1 MSEEQRA
8 SLKRMLREDD
18 SQYFTDIELE
28 AYFKECNDN
37 LNATAYKCLI
47 IKAQDSTL
55 SVSGLSSGDTSK
67 YYLRLAKFYKPNNSG
82 ILRSVY

>member
-1 MSEEQRA
+1 MSDEQRA

-18 SQYFTDIELE
+18 LQYFTDPELD
-28 AYFKECNDN
+28 AYFKECNN
-37 LNATAYKCLI
+37 ILNATAYRCLI

-67 YYLRLAKFYKPNNSG
+67 YYLRLAKLYRPNNSG
-82 ILRSVY
+82 ILRGDY